1 MMLESRQVEEQKGRL
16 ALEMSKTVASMPTIV
31 QAFQQKDPAKTIAP
45 LAEKIRKQTGAEFIV
60 VGNTK
65 GIRYSHPL
73 KNHIGKKMVGGDNER
88 AILKGESYIS
98 KADGSLG
105 PSLRGKTPIYDDSG
119 KIIGVVS
126 VGYMLHDINQQMNHR
141 MMKVGIVALIALLF
155 AVFGSTLLARDIRKD
170 TMGLEPFEIAA
181 LYKEKRAILHAVK
194 EGIIAI
200 DPDGFIT
207 TMNQPAKKLLHIH
220 GSVRHTKVDEWIPAS
235 IFYDVLHSKRPKM
248 DQEIVWKKQNLI
260 VNSTPILNDRG
271 EVAGVVASFRD
282 RSEIERMINTL
293 SEVRKYSEDLRA
305 QSHEYTNKLHVIS
318 GLLQLGAYDEVVMF
332 IQEETKNLQSQ
343 QKRVF
348 ENIKDAKVQAI
359 LLGKLGKASEK
370 KIVFDID
377 PNSSLQPLPNQIS
390 LSQLIIIIGNL
401 LDNAFEAVSQSE
413 APAVLFFATDIGED
427 IIFEITDIGIGM
439 DEKMINQLFKRGF
452 TTKNG
457 EGQRGFGLANVSQ
470 AVHELGGFIE
480 VHSKVGKGATFTI
493 YLPKTKGED

>member
-1 MMLESRQVEEQKGRL
+1 
-16 ALEMSKTVASMPTIV
+16 
-31 QAFQQKDPAKTIAP
+31 
-45 LAEKIRKQTGAEFIV
+45 
-60 VGNTK
+60 
-65 GIRYSHPL
+65 
-73 KNHIGKKMVGGDNER
+73 
-88 AILKGESYIS
+88 
-98 KADGSLG
+98 
-105 PSLRGKTPIYDDSG
+105 
-119 KIIGVVS
+119 
-126 VGYMLHDINQQMNHR
+126 
-141 MMKVGIVALIALLF
+141 
-155 AVFGSTLLARDIRKD
+155 
-170 TMGLEPFEIAA
+170 
-181 LYKEKRAILHAVK
+181 
-194 EGIIAI
+194 
-200 DPDGFIT
+200 
-207 TMNQPAKKLLHIH
+207 
-220 GSVRHTKVDEWIPAS
+220 
-235 IFYDVLHSKRPKM
+235 M